1 MFDLDGAQNDGTIDS
16 FMIDIPA
23 STRPGSPDTASYS
36 GTHHVATI
44 ELTYE
49 VICLEG
55 FSGDT
60 CDVDHCF
67 GVTCNNR
74 GTCDDGDCECD
85 DQYIGDRCEMMNP
98 CFGVTCNN
106 RGTCDDGDCEC
117 NDRYIGDRCERVNP
131 CFGVTCNNRGTC
143 VDGDCECNDRYIGDR
158 CERVNP
164 CFGETC
170 NNQGKCVDGDCECDD
185 RYIGDTCKMENP
197 CFGIDCGNGS
207 CYHQMPIVGAFR
219 CECDHGYSGTFC
231 DTAPTLGMCAEA
243 PPLFPRLP
251 LPPEGEGKEK
261 EPIAYIHRDKSK

>member
-1 MFDLDGAQNDGTIDS
+1 MFDFDGPQNNGTIDS

-23 STRPGSPDTASYS
+23 STRPGSPFTASYS
-36 GTHHVATI
+36 GTYNVATI

-55 FSGDT
+55 FSGET
-60 CDVDHCF
+60 CAVDHCF
-67 GVTCNNR
+67 GATCNNR
-74 GTCDDGDCECD
+74 GTCVDGVCECD
-85 DQYIGDRCEMMNP
+85 DRYIGDTCEMENP
-98 CFGVTCNN
+98 CFGETCNSQ
-106 RGTCDDGDCEC
+106 GKCVDGDCEC

-143 VDGDCECNDRYIGDR
+143 VDGDCEC
-158 CERVNP
+158 
-164 CFGETC
+164 
-170 NNQGKCVDGDCECDD
+170 DD
-185 RYIGDTCKMENP
+185 RYIGDTCEMENP

-207 CYHQMPIVGAFR
+207 CYHQMPIAGAFR